1 MYQNEEDMNVVKR
14 SLGYK
19 AREGAR
25 QMLVAALEEEVNG
38 FLGRGP
44 LLTGRGVP
52 QDTATA
58 IIAAENLRWDYRPS
72 R

>member
-14 SLGYK
+14 SLEYK

-38 FLGRGP
+38 FLGRG
-44 LLTGRGVP
+44 R
-52 QDTATA
+52 
-58 IIAAENLRWDYRPS
+58 Y
-72 R
+72 